1 MAKKIRDE
9 TKEMLRNKAKQNAK
23 RFISRNKIDEEYDSS
38 VADLF
43 KKMYVTIYLSL
54 YHQQLTDLNTKTK
67 QALMEANKLI
77 ADLKNTKTIC
87 PCGDWD
93 DDFHTCRAYKNDD
106 EWQKDIE
113 ERDYYKKHYIK
124 ALKLLNT
131 TLDKAENFCD
141 RSRPGLFMD
150 VFGKESQWAKSH
162 EKNINKEL
170 TNEDFI
176 ASNDMKIM
184 GSESFRVVHKEPIIQ
199 EILPHKEDSVQSEE
213 IPAAC
218 FVGDGVSRGYKSW
231 DELTPMDKAIYKFT
245 GGKLINCYWDKR
257 NSDKPMTPVIREVDN
272 QKNRNMND
280 RITYVVGPE
289 QINVW
294 YLDPV
299 EGRSKIKEMT
309 LRTETVKNYI
319 KEHA

>member
-1 MAKKIRDE
+1 MVKKRRDE
-9 TKEMLRNKAKQNAK
+9 NKEMLRNKAKQNAK

-54 YHQQLTDLNTKTK
+54 YHQQLTDHNTKTK

-93 DDFHTCRAYKNDD
+93 DDFHTCRAYQNDD

-131 TLDKAENFCD
+131 ALDKAENFCD

-150 VFGKESQWAKSH
+150 VFGKEAQWAKSH
-162 EKNINKEL
+162 ERNINKEL
-170 TNEDFI
+170 TKEDFI
-176 ASNDMKIM
+176 ACHNMKIM
-184 GSESFRVVHKEPIIQ
+184 GSESFRVVHEEPIIQ
-199 EILPHKEDSVQSEE
+199 EIPEGIADNVKYDDPIYRSWEE
-213 IPAAC
+213 I
-218 FVGDGVSRGYKSW
+218 
-231 DELTPMDKAIYKFT
+231 TPFERAIFHLIGGFT
-245 GGKLINCYWDKR
+245 SNCYYDTR
-257 NSDKPMTPVIREVDN
+257 RPLGDRPITPIIRKVEDIMKDH
-272 QKNRNMND
+272 QLND
-280 RITYVVGPE
+280 RITYVVGE
-289 QINVW
+289 EDVKVW
-294 YLDPV
+294 FFDRDRKLKEKILNKEEV
-299 EGRSKIKEMT
+299 ET
-309 LRTETVKNYI
+309 YA
-319 KEHA
+319 KEHCNGL